1 MNSDI
6 AKSSAADFAIK
17 LVKKNMKIGLGTG
30 STARIF
36 VKKLAKIIKTNS
48 LEIIGVPTSN
58 STMELAKELGIEL
71 ANLNEVG
78 KLDFVFDGADEFDPH
93 LNLIKGGGGAL
104 LQEKIVAKSAKEM
117 IVLADESKQVNFLGK
132 FPLPVE
138 IVRFGSD
145 KTISLVK
152 EYLADHFGKAPT
164 ITLRQTNE
172 IPFISDESHFII
184 DICLGK
190 IKEPKRINVQL
201 NSIVGVVETGLFT
214 DIASSVVIG
223 KNDGSV
229 EILK

>member
-36 VKKLAKIIKTNS
+36 VKKLAKIIKKNS
-48 LEIIGVPTSN
+48 FEIIGVPTSN

-78 KLDFVFDGADEFDPH
+78 KLDYVFDGADEFDPH

-138 IVRFGSD
+138 IIRFGSD

-152 EYLADHFGKAPT
+152 EYLADHFGTAPT
-164 ITLRQTNE
+164 IILRQKNE
-172 IPFISDESHFII
+172 TPFISDESHFII
-184 DICLGK
+184 DIFLEK
-190 IKEPKRINVQL
+190 IKEPKRLNVQL

-223 KNDGSV
+223 KSDGSV

>member
-36 VKKLAKIIKTNS
+36 VKKLSKIIKTNS

-104 LQEKIVAKSAKEM
+104 LQEKIVAK
-117 IVLADESKQVNFLGK
+117 V
-132 FPLPVE
+132 
-138 IVRFGSD
+138 
-145 KTISLVK
+145 
-152 EYLADHFGKAPT
+152 
-164 ITLRQTNE
+164 
-172 IPFISDESHFII
+172 
-184 DICLGK
+184 
-190 IKEPKRINVQL
+190 PK
-201 NSIVGVVETGLFT
+201 
-214 DIASSVVIG
+214 
-223 KNDGSV
+223 K
-229 EILK
+229 

>member
-17 LVKKNMKIGLGTG
+17 LIKKNMKIGLGTG

-36 VKKLAKIIKTNS
+36 VKKLAKINQTNS
-48 LEIIGVPTSN
+48 FEIVGVPTSN

-78 KLDFVFDGADEFDPH
+78 KLDFVFDGADEFDPY

-117 IVLADESKQVNFLGK
+117 IVLADESKKVNFLGK

-138 IVRFGSD
+138 IIRFGSD

-152 EYLADHFGKAPT
+152 EYLTDHFGKAPI
-164 ITLRQTNE
+164 ITLRQKNE
-172 IPFISDESHFII
+172 TPFISDESHFII
-184 DICLGK
+184 DIFLEK
-190 IKEPKRINVQL
+190 IKEPKKLNVQL

-223 KNDGSV
+223 KSDGSV

>member
-36 VKKLAKIIKTNS
+36 IKKLAKIIKTNS

-138 IVRFGSD
+138 IIRFGSD

-152 EYLADHFGKAPT
+152 EYLADHFGTPPT
-164 ITLRQTNE
+164 IILRHKNE
-172 IPFISDESHFII
+172 TPFISDESHFII
-184 DICLGK
+184 DIFLEK
-190 IKEPKRINVQL
+190 IKEPKRLNVQL
-201 NSIVGVVETGLFT
+201 NSIVGVVDTGLFT

>member
-6 AKSSAADFAIK
+6 AKSSAADFALK

-36 VKKLAKIIKTNS
+36 VKKLAKIIKKNS

-104 LQEKIVAKSAKEM
+104 LQEKIVAQSAKEM

-152 EYLADHFGKAPT
+152 ENLSDHFGKAPA
-164 ITLRQTNE
+164 ITLRQKNE
-172 IPFISDESHFII
+172 IPFISDEAHFII
-184 DICLGK
+184 DIFLEK
-190 IKEPKRINVQL
+190 IKEPKRLNAQL
-201 NSIVGVVETGLFT
+201 NSIVGVVETGLFSG
-214 DIASSVVIG
+214 IANSVVIG